1 MTKQWANANR
11 DSRAGQ
17 TLMLFVILFAV
28 FAGVLGLVFDGARLM
43 FERRR
48 AQAAADAGAIGGVQ
62 ELKRGNKDSQTQVT
76 PAAKYDAGLHGFP
89 ATDVTV
95 HYPPTSGEHI
105 NDSNYVEVLVDK
117 NVSTTFMRIFGP
129 ELSTVRARSV
139 AGLKA
144 TGDPC
149 IIALDPETS
158 DSFKHSGTPTLT
170 ANCGIMVNSNN
181 SSYALRQNGSGSVT
195 STWVGV
201 TGGFS
206 GSNITPTPHSGV
218 PPMVDPLA
226 SLEPPDYS
234 SMSNGQKMTWE
245 VDGEDVDF
253 YFPGYY
259 SNRIQ
264 VTNRKTAFLPGS
276 YVLNKGLKVTG
287 GEVTGNGVF
296 FYNVN
301 TSGNHHIEIA
311 GNATVRLSAPT
322 AGPYKGMLF
331 FVNRNSPDKSPG
343 NKLARGNENSYYAG
357 AIYMPSQ
364 HLDFAGNPQNN
375 VHWTVVVSNT
385 LNISGTADIQVV
397 GKPTSE
403 QAPPAYRTVLWE

>member
-1 MTKQWANANR
+1 MKKYPEQKRNR
-11 DSRAGQ
+11 RAGQ
-17 TLMLFVILFAV
+17 TLMLFAVLFVV

-62 ELKRGNKDSQTQVT
+62 ELRRGHKDDQSDVT
-76 PAAKYDAGLHGFP
+76 PAALYDAGLHGF
-89 ATDVTV
+89 ASSDVTV
-95 HYPPTSGEHI
+95 YYPPTSGEHQ
-105 NDSNYVEVLVDK
+105 NDDNYVEVVVDK
-117 NVSTTFMRIFGP
+117 SVPTTFMRMFGP
-129 ELSTVRARSV
+129 EASSVKARSV
-139 AGLKA
+139 AGLKP

-149 IIALDPETS
+149 IIVLDPDDS
-158 DSFKHSGTPTLT
+158 DSFKHNGTPTLT
-170 ANCGIMVNSNN
+170 ADCGIMVNSNN
-181 SSYALRQNGSGSVT
+181 SSYAMRQNGSGSIT

-201 TGGFS
+201 TGGFT

-226 SLEPPDYS
+226 SLAPPDYS
-234 SMSNGQKMTWE
+234 SMSNGNKVTLR
-245 VDGEDVDF
+245 VDGENVDF

-259 SNRIQ
+259 NNTIQ
-264 VTNRKTAFLPGS
+264 ITGGKVVFLPGT
-276 YVLNKGLKVTG
+276 YVLNKGIKATG
-287 GEVTGNGVF
+287 GDLWGSGVF
-296 FYNVN
+296 FYNIN
-301 TSGNHHIEIA
+301 TSGNFHVEIG
-311 GNATVRLSAPT
+311 GNATARLSAPT
-322 AGPYKGMLF
+322 SGPYKGMLF

-343 NKLARGNENSYYAG
+343 NKLARGDENSYFSG

-385 LNISGTADIQVV
+385 LNISGTSDIQVV
-397 GKPTSE
+397 AKPTSE